1 MACIAPA
8 QCASVTG
15 HGVVSREKVCLEG
28 DVNGADETDILAQL
42 GFPVQSVPHLHP
54 EDPR

>member
-28 DVNGADETDILAQL
+28 DVNGADETDILGML
-42 GFPVQSVPHLHP
+42 CFNL
-54 EDPR
+54 DPNYIP